1 MKYVGAVDIGGT
13 FTDCTLMDAEGTV
26 YTSKARS
33 TPGDDF
39 RSGFFES
46 IERAGK
52 KAGEEIDD
60 LMDQLVRITHGTT
73 VATNAIVEDEGA
85 DIGLLTTQGHEDT
98 LTMMRGRGRVTGEPP
113 ENTLKVAEMHR
124 PDPLVP
130 REKTTGVTER
140 VDDEGDVIVPLDED
154 QLEEAVDDL
163 LAEGIDGLAVSFLW
177 SFKHPDHER
186 RVAEVVEERVDED
199 VYVSLSHEVS
209 PTLGEYE
216 RAVATAVNA
225 SVGPLIGEYLGNI
238 EETLREEY
246 DFDGTFLLMG
256 ANGGCY
262 TPSQAADLPIM
273 LIGSGPVGGLKGCER
288 LTAEAGAAEMTNV
301 LATDMGGTS
310 FELGIIRDGRP
321 LVQEETLVQKYV
333 YNIPKLDVE
342 SIGAG
347 GGSIAEVSDDRIEV
361 GPQSAGAD
369 PGPAC
374 YGRGG
379 ETPTVTDADL
389 YLGYIDPEAT
399 FGTGELSPSVDLAEE
414 ALSRAGDRLGQSPLE
429 FAAGI
434 YEVTNTKMANL
445 IEKNVIGR
453 GYDPRDFSVISY
465 GGAGPIHAS
474 AYANK
479 LDVDSIVVPGEI
491 SPVWSAYGILNTDIR
506 QEVEQEVVHLQ
517 PFDSEAVEA
526 DYRELESRGQ
536 EMLDAEGV
544 DAEDVTF
551 ERYALMR
558 FEGQYHELEIPAPSP
573 IDDAEELAERFESE
587 YRQRYSAAALFS
599 EARAE
604 IQSIRVEPV
613 VEVET
618 FERATMP
625 TTDEI
630 DDAAVKGTREVYSP
644 SSERTVETSVYD
656 GTKLRPG
663 NVIEGPTVIDMSNT
677 AIVAQA
683 DQTVRQNKVRDF
695 VIDVGGDD
703 DGD

>member
-13 FTDCTLMDAEGTV
+13 FTDCTLMDADGNV

-33 TPGDDF
+33 TPEDDF

-46 IERAGK
+46 IERAGR
-52 KAGEEIDD
+52 KAGEGVDD
-60 LMDQLVRITHGTT
+60 LTERLTRITHGTT
-73 VATNAIVEDEGA
+73 VATNAIVEDRGA

-113 ENTLKVAEMHR
+113 ENTLRVAEMRR

-130 REKTTGVTER
+130 RDRTAGVTER
-140 VDDEGDVIVPLDED
+140 VDDEGEVVVGLDEQ
-154 QLEEAVDDL
+154 QLEAAVDDL
-163 LAEGIDGLAVSFLW
+163 AAADVDGLAVAFLW
-177 SFKHPDHER
+177 SFTNPNHER
-186 RVAEVVEERVDED
+186 RAAEMIEESLGED
-199 VYVSLSHEVS
+199 VYLSLSHEVS

-216 RAVATAVNA
+216 RTAATAVNA
-225 SVGPLIGEYLGNI
+225 KVGPLIEEYLKNL
-238 EETLREEY
+238 ETTLREDY
-246 DFDGTFLLMG
+246 DFSGTFLLMG

-262 TPSQAADLPIM
+262 TPSQAMDLPIM

-288 LTAEAGAAEMTNV
+288 LADETDEMANI

-310 FELGIIRDGRP
+310 FELGVLRDRRP
-321 LVQEETLVQKYV
+321 LVQEETMVQKYI
-333 YNIPKLDVE
+333 YNVPKLDVE

-347 GGSIAEVSDDRIEV
+347 GGSLATVSEGQIRV

-374 YGRGG
+374 YDRGG
-379 ETPTVTDADL
+379 EEPTVTDADL
-389 YLGYIDPEAT
+389 HLGFIDPETT
-399 FGTGELSPSVDLAEE
+399 FGTGELTPSTDLAEA
-414 ALSRAGDRLGQSPLE
+414 ALERAGDCLGQSPTQ

-434 YEVTNTKMANL
+434 YEVINTKMANL

-453 GYDPRDFSVISY
+453 GYDPRDFHVISY

-474 AYANK
+474 GYADK
-479 LDVDSIVVPGEI
+479 LDVKSILVPGEI

-506 QEVEQEVVHLQ
+506 QEVEQQVVHLQ
-517 PFDSEAVEA
+517 PFDAEAIESE
-526 DYRELESRGQ
+526 YRELESQGR

-544 DAEDVTF
+544 DPEDVEF

-573 IDDAEELAERFESE
+573 VSDASALAERFESE

-604 IQSIRVEPV
+604 IQAIRVEPV
-613 VEVET
+613 AEVET
-618 FERATMP
+618 FERAKTAS
-625 TTDEI
+625 TDQVPDE
-630 DDAAVKGTREVYSP
+630 AVKGTREIYWP
-644 SSERTVETSVYD
+644 ASERTMEAAVYD
-656 GTKLRPG
+656 GTRLQPG

-677 AIVAQA
+677 AIVANG
-683 DQTVRQNKVRDF
+683 DQTVKQNRYRDF
-695 VIDVGGDD
+695 VIETGGDD
-703 DGD
+703 RGG